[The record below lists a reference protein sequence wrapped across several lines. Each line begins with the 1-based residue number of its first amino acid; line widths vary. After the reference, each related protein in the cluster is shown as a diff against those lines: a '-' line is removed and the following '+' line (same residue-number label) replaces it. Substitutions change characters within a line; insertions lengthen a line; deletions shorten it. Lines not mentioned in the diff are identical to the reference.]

1 MTKDSIYRIAR
12 AAGAAALFIAAG
24 IAFLLAV
31 DAKSPAAAQGAQV
44 PKELR
49 NVRYCEV
56 LTLKRRRLTFEVS
69 VYNTLGQNFCPAEAW
84 RALDAKKL
92 ARQFKVTRVKLNGP
106 RYWTLDSIEAAGA
119 TRSGETETFGGIAMT
134 KRATITLKLWQ
145 AKLGGYKVNAIKRT
159 TVFNYKAGRPVYEL
173 ISPKGDVY
181 MMQSYSQIVDPK
193 LTLDD
198 LAGLGKRLKLPK
210 GWTFRTRI
218 LQADYAL
225 KAKGT
230 AYVVQDD
237 LFNAYQRR
245 GK

>member
-1 MTKDSIYRIAR
+1 MTRQSIRRFAQGALIAAATGAMLA
-12 AAGAAALFIAAG
+12 AAGAT
-24 IAFLLAV
+24 
-31 DAKSPAAAQGAQV
+31 PAAAQGAKV

-69 VYNTLGQNFCPAEAW
+69 VYNTLGRNFCPAAAW
-84 RALDAKKL
+84 RALDAGKL
-92 ARQFKVTRVKLNGP
+92 AKQFKVTRVKLNGP

-119 TRSGETETFGGIAMT
+119 TKSGETETFGGIAMT

-145 AKLGGYKVNAIKRT
+145 AKLGGYKVSAVKRT

-181 MMQSYSQIVDPK
+181 MMQSYAQIVDSK

-198 LAGLGKRLKLPK
+198 LAGLGQRLKLPK
-210 GWTFRTRI
+210 GWKFRTRI
-218 LQADYAL
+218 LSTDYAL
-225 KAKGT
+225 KAAGT

>member
-1 MTKDSIYRIAR
+1 MTRQSIHLIAR
-12 AAGAAALFIAAG
+12 AALTAALIGAVLAAAGA
-24 IAFLLAV
+24 
-31 DAKSPAAAQGAQV
+31 SRAAAQGANV

-56 LTLKRRRLTFEVS
+56 LTMKRQRLTFEVS
-69 VYNTLGQNFCPAEAW
+69 VYNTLGQNFCPPEQW
-84 RALDAKKL
+84 RALDTGKL
-92 ARQFKVTRVKLNGP
+92 AKQFKVTRVNLNGP

-119 TRSGETETFGGIAMT
+119 TKSGETETFGGIAMT
-134 KRATITLKLWQ
+134 KRATIKLKLWQ

-159 TVFNYKAGRPVYEL
+159 TVFNYRAGRPVYEL

-181 MMQSYSQIVDPK
+181 MMQSYAQIVDPK
-193 LTLDD
+193 LLLDD

-225 KAKGT
+225 KASGT

-237 LFNAYQRR
+237 LFNSYQRR